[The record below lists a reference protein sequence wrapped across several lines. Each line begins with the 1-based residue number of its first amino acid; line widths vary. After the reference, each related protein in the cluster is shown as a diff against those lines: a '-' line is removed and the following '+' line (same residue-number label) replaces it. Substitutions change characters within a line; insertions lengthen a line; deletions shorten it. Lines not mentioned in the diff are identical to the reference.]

1 MKDVA
6 RANYMAATSPIDNH
20 LGEVFNVGSGTCY
33 SIQEIANAISL
44 NQTYIPER
52 KGEMD
57 TTFADITKI
66 KNIIGWEPEID
77 VLEWLK

>member
-1 MKDVA
+1 M
-6 RANYMAATSPIDNH
+6 
-20 LGEVFNVGSGTCY
+20 GSGTCY

-52 KGEMD
+52 TGEMD
-57 TTFADITKI
+57 TTFADISKI